1 MLTYLSS
8 LALGPDGAQR
18 LQMSGMLLDSGG
30 GATAVG
36 SGMAGRA
43 SSSAAVP
50 FPRPESG
57 FGSSSGFGGGNGS
70 RLRAQSMSVGGVDI
84 PSPATFLSTSK
95 TPPRGEGRIRASS
108 QPICVPSALQA
119 PSTDKYAGSS
129 SRSPKAV
136 EEKYFEY
143 YESKS
148 WLMYTSMK
156 EKGMNPDSPLE
167 GDDERGCQDDAADAS
182 LDENLLFEME

>member
-1 MLTYLSS
+1 
-8 LALGPDGAQR
+8 
-18 LQMSGMLLDSGG
+18 MSGMLLDSGG

-36 SGMAGRA
+36 SGRAGRA
-43 SSSAAVP
+43 SSRTACTGGHGGSSAAVP

-57 FGSSSGFGGGNGS
+57 FGSSSGCGGGNGS
-70 RLRAQSMSVGGVDI
+70 RLRAQSMSVGGGGVDI
-84 PSPATFLSTSK
+84 PSSSTFLSTSK

-167 GDDERGCQDDAADAS
+167 GDDERGFQDDAADAS

>member
-1 MLTYLSS
+1 
-8 LALGPDGAQR
+8 
-18 LQMSGMLLDSGG
+18 MSGMLLDSGG

-36 SGMAGRA
+36 SGNAGRA
-43 SSSAAVP
+43 SSRTACAGGHGGSSAAVP

-57 FGSSSGFGGGNGS
+57 FGSSSGCGGGNGS

-84 PSPATFLSTSK
+84 PSSATFLSTSK

-129 SRSPKAV
+129 SGSPKAV